1 MGHDPGISDSTPL
14 ILAVTGASGSLYA
27 MTLARK
33 ILHRQIPL
41 HLLVSTTASA
51 VLQKE
56 TGRSLDGW
64 LEELCAA
71 GQVRLE
77 NIQNLGASISSGSY
91 LTRGMIIAPCSMG
104 TLGRIASGVSG
115 NLIER
120 AADVCLKERR
130 RVVLLARETP
140 LSAIH
145 LENMLRITH
154 AGGIIMPP
162 VPALYAAP
170 GSIEEMVDITA
181 ERVMDLMELPSSE
194 VYRWQGEDGNGDD

>member
-1 MGHDPGISDSTPL
+1 MGHNGTPGDATPL

-27 MTLARK
+27 LTLARK
-33 ILHRQIPL
+33 ILERRIPL
-41 HLLVSTTASA
+41 HLLISA
-51 VLQKE
+51 AAARVMMKE
-56 TGRSLDGW
+56 TGRDPAEW
-64 LEELCAA
+64 VEELRTA
-71 GQVRLE
+71 GTVHLE
-77 NIQNLGASISSGSY
+77 DTDNLGASISSGSY

-130 RVVLLARETP
+130 RLVLLARETP

-170 GSIEEMVDITA
+170 GSIAGMVDLTA
-181 ERVMDLMELPSSE
+181 ERVMDLMGLPSAGG
-194 VYRWQGEDGNGDD
+194 YRWTGDEGNMDD